1 MIYVGIIAFVIVLI
15 LLYIFFL
22 YNSLVTDRNLVQEA
36 WSGIDVELKKRFD
49 LVPNLVE
56 IVKGYSGYEK
66 STLENVTKL
75 RSQVTST
82 TSVSEKGK
90 IEEQIGGAIK
100 SIFMLSESY
109 PELKASSNFLSLQ
122 SDLVKIEEGLAN
134 QRRYY
139 NGTVRN
145 FNTRLQVFP
154 AKLLYKPLGFKLEE
168 SFQASS
174 EEQMNV
180 KVEV

>member
-1 MIYVGIIAFVIVLI
+1 MIVLGIIALILFVI

-36 WSGIDVELKKRFD
+36 WSGIDVELKKRYD

-56 IVKGYSGYEK
+56 IVKGYAGYEK
-66 STLENVTKL
+66 NTLEEVTKL
-75 RSQVTST
+75 RSQVNNT
-82 TSVSEKGK
+82 TSIEEKGK
-90 IEEQIGGAIK
+90 IEEQIGSAIK
-100 SIFMLSESY
+100 SIFILSESY

-122 SDLVKIEEGLAN
+122 SDLVKIEEGIAN

-154 AKLLYKPLGFKLEE
+154 AKLLYKLLGFKLEE
-168 SFQASS
+168 SFQATS
-174 EEQMNV
+174 EEGQNV

>member
-1 MIYVGIIAFVIVLI
+1 MIVLGI
-15 LLYIFFL
+15 FAFILFIVLLYVFFL

-56 IVKGYSGYEK
+56 IVKGYAGYEK
-66 STLENVTKL
+66 NTLEEVTKL
-75 RSQVTST
+75 RSRVSET
-82 TSVSEKGK
+82 TSIEEKGK
-90 IEEQIGGAIK
+90 IEEQIGSAIK

-122 SDLVKIEEGLAN
+122 SDLVKIEEGIAN

-154 AKLLYKPLGFKLEE
+154 AKLLYKLLGFKLEE

-174 EEQMNV
+174 EEQKNV

>member
-15 LLYIFFL
+15 LLYVFFL

-56 IVKGYSGYEK
+56 IVKGYAGYEK
-66 STLENVTKL
+66 NTLEEVTKL
-75 RSQVTST
+75 RSRVNET
-82 TSVSEKGK
+82 TSVEEKGK
-90 IEEQIGGAIK
+90 IEEQIGFAIK

-122 SDLVKIEEGLAN
+122 SDLVKIEEGIAN

-154 AKLLYKPLGFKLEE
+154 AKLVYKLLGFKLEE

-174 EEQMNV
+174 EEQKNV